1 MGGLGMGGLGMATG
15 MTSAAPPKKIISF
28 NKQPM
33 PSSVCIEVGTDL
45 RAPAPVVMVRKSQL
59 RTQCVGDAFSV
70 LLRAWPYVLHS
81 CIDGAMLGTAQS
93 WKTLASLT
101 LCVSLC
107 AVQDVGTIIVS
118 LSASGSSRRA
128 TLATNMLF
136 AVGFPFGATLGVAFA
151 AHVAVAPLQA
161 FAAGLFVY
169 MTVFELAPP
178 HAHGRPAALG
188 QLLAFAAGL
197 ALVVVS
203 QTVENWAAGS
213 LMVDGELRV
222 AGMGDGS
229 AAFNA
234 TEITHVGS

>member
-1 MGGLGMGGLGMATG
+1 MHGMGGPGLGGPG
-15 MTSAAPPKKIISF
+15 MGGMGGPPKKIISF
-28 NKQPM
+28 NKQPL
-33 PSSVCIEVGTDL
+33 PSSVCIAVGTDL
-45 RAPAPVVMVRKSQL
+45 TPPAPVVMVRKSGQL
-59 RTQCVGDAFSV
+59 RAQCVGDALGV
-70 LLRAWPYVLHS
+70 ALRAWPYVLHS
-81 CIDGAMLGTAQS
+81 SIDGAMLGTAQS

-178 HAHGRPAALG
+178 HAHGRAAALG

-203 QTVENWAAGS
+203 QTVEGWAAGS
-213 LMVDGELRV
+213 LLDQDGMSAAANVTDMLQ
-222 AGMGDGS
+222 DGS
-229 AAFNA
+229 
-234 TEITHVGS
+234 